1 VIGKIKI
8 EAVEKTSESITVDW
22 DVRTLD
28 SFRARLLVA
37 ESLAGYDE
45 ATIER
50 NNIEIFGGRV
60 QNPRINFGPG
70 GTGMTVEGYDY
81 TIMLQD
87 FLTLAQ
93 NIPNH
98 TTEDA
103 LAHILENWPHSS
115 TMEGAFSYISLLEE
129 WVTSLEFLKDIEL
142 YTNTCIEF
150 AIEAPEINDEHRVG
164 TIQSFGEGGLHNC
177 FFYDGTTERF
187 YIFYTEGNVI
197 FYDHSVDGVTWV
209 RVSTTYACTTP
220 RFGVAWHSNKV
231 YLFLEDAGGNTD
243 FYRGTITDLSGTIA
257 FVYRSQ
263 PFTNPMRFGPVWDD
277 QGDIWIVEE
286 VARGQAW
293 ESTTDGNS
301 WVARFVAPA
310 DHNLWGVLPIGA
322 NGDMMGFVVDVLGED
337 LEEWLWDADAPP
349 FARVRDID
357 GTNDDIDGLQAA
369 INHDY
374 TPWVCWRDGSTVTV
388 NHLSAGVW
396 GVAGSAGITNE
407 NRYFSF
413 CCDAGIGAY
422 LIQNR
427 TGGTLVYK
435 FLAGA
440 LDTTWDVPSTYEWH
454 VSGALI
460 GGSNPFAEEG
470 DLGVFF
476 CGESDGDGWFILF
489 PPTGIRLYEGHATGS
504 FRTAAV
510 TASGA
515 PTPIVYWGVLTSENI
530 EVHDDW
536 SILNNA
542 DALLLGGIET
552 PYDLH
557 YEGGLDPAQ
566 TVVKVFCD
574 LEKTDGDPYVA
585 AFDLSERIDQV
596 TMDTDYEDCFIGV
609 QRLADLA
616 GAEFWVEKVA
626 GVYTLHFS
634 TRRGLDK
641 SNLVVLKNSKTPD
654 YPDVEPNVKF
664 LEKTFDWDRYANC
677 IQTIGGTVD
686 DVRIEATLKDH
697 TEIASFGQ
705 EVWKTIRDAEIIT
718 VSMARQKAA
727 IELLS
732 RHAVTLRITGRF
744 LDEYD
749 PKDIEIGDSVMLV
762 AEWDEGALK
771 ITGSHRI
778 IQLTREYGAGGE
790 QVGASFSN
798 QMKAVEYW
806 NYMSKTDTHERW
818 ITA

>member
-8 EAVEKTSESITVDW
+8 EAVEKTSQSITVDW
-22 DVRTLD
+22 DVSTLD

-50 NNIEIFGGRV
+50 DDVEIFGGRI
-60 QNPRINFGPG
+60 QNPRIRFGPR

-81 TIMLQD
+81 TVMLQD
-87 FLTLAQ
+87 FLTPPQ

-103 LAHILENWPHSS
+103 LDHILENWP
-115 TMEGAFSYISLLEE
+115 FSAETDGVFAYISLLEE
-129 WVTSLEFLKDIEL
+129 WVTSLEFLMDIEL

-150 AIEAPEINDEHRVG
+150 AIETPEINDEHREG
-164 TIQSFGEGGLHNC
+164 DIQSFGEGGLHNC
-177 FFYDGTTERF
+177 FFYDGTTKRF
-187 YIFYTEGNVI
+187 YIFYREGDVI
-197 FYDHSVDGVTWV
+197 CYDHSVDGNTWV
-209 RVSTTYACTTP
+209 RVATALACTTH

-243 FYRGTITDLSGTIA
+243 FYRGTITDGNGVIA

-293 ESTTDGNS
+293 ESDDDGDT
-301 WVARFVAPA
+301 WAPRFVAPA
-310 DHNLWGVLPIGA
+310 DHNLWGVLPIGT
-322 NGDMMGFVVDVLGED
+322 NGDMMGFVVDILGDD
-337 LEEWLWDADAPP
+337 LEEWLWDADSPP

-357 GTNDDIDGLQAA
+357 GTNNDIDELQAA
-369 INHDY
+369 INHNY

-396 GVAGSAGITNE
+396 GVAGSAGITGT
-407 NRYFSF
+407 NRLFSF
-413 CCDAGIGAY
+413 CCDAGEGAY
-422 LIQNR
+422 LLQNR
-427 TGGTLVYK
+427 TAGAIVYK

-440 LDTTWDVPSTYEWH
+440 LDTTWPVTSGIAWQP
-454 VSGALI
+454 SGAKI
-460 GGSNPFAEEG
+460 RGSNPFAEEG

-476 CGESDGDGWFILF
+476 CGEADGDGWFILF

-504 FRTAAV
+504 FRTVAV

-515 PTPIVYWGVLTSENI
+515 PPAMVYWGLLTSENI

-536 SILNNA
+536 SILDNA
-542 DALLLGGIET
+542 NAVLLSGIET

-557 YEGGLDPAQ
+557 YEGGLDPAEN
-566 TVVKVFCD
+566 VVKVFCD
-574 LEKTDGDPYVA
+574 LEDTGVDPYVI

-596 TMDTDYEDCFIGV
+596 TMDTDYEDCFVGV
-609 QRLADLA
+609 SRLADLA

-641 SNLVVLKNSKTPD
+641 TNLVVLKNSKTPD
-654 YPDVEPNVKF
+654 YPAVEPNIK
-664 LEKTFDWDRYANC
+664 
-677 IQTIGGTVD
+677 
-686 DVRIEATLKDH
+686 
-697 TEIASFGQ
+697 
-705 EVWKTIRDAEIIT
+705 
-718 VSMARQKAA
+718 
-727 IELLS
+727 LLS
-732 RHAVTLRITGRF
+732 PPSAKRSGR
-744 LDEYD
+744 
-749 PKDIEIGDSVMLV
+749 PSG
-762 AEWDEGALK
+762 
-771 ITGSHRI
+771 TPR
-778 IQLTREYGAGGE
+778 
-790 QVGASFSN
+790 
-798 QMKAVEYW
+798 
-806 NYMSKTDTHERW
+806 
-818 ITA
+818 